1 MTRSMC
7 LGPHCALSNTC
18 SSPRCC
24 LRRQATCP
32 PSSQGSLRSSIQ
44 VRCPA
49 RHLRRLGDAKCQLPQ
64 SHTHTH
70 THTHTHAHT
79 HAYTHTHTHTHIS
92 LFHTFI
98 GRVFVLCLA
107 LTLQAATSTPCRQSQ
122 PQHSTGL
129 SQTFKRQCPLS
140 SRCVHMCACVYVCMC
155 VCVHMCM
162 CACPSSHS
170 PSLPLPPPLSLC
182 RCRCWFP
189 W

>member
-70 THTHTHAHT
+70 THTHTRTHTCIHT
-79 HAYTHTHTHTHIS
+79 HTYTHTHLLVSHIHWSCLCALPCLDLAGRDLDAMQAVATAALDRS
-92 LFHTFI
+92 LADFQKAMSTFEQ
-98 GRVFVLCLA
+98 V
-107 LTLQAATSTPCRQSQ
+107 
-122 PQHSTGL
+122 
-129 SQTFKRQCPLS
+129 
-140 SRCVHMCACVYVCMC
+140 CAHVCMC
-155 VCVHMCM
+155 VCVHVCM
-162 CACPSSHS
+162 RAYVYVCMSFISFPFPS
-170 PSLPLPPPLSLC
+170 PPPPLSLC